1 MEYIDEMEAVRRE
14 QERHVTIL
22 HKNIENL
29 HSSMDSAQMAAT
41 AKVVNHLTDNQTLLN
56 EVNNLRTEVI
66 STDNSLSNPP
76 NLTFLLLFLL

>member
-1 MEYIDEMEAVRRE
+1 MEAVRRE

-29 HSSMDSAQMAAT
+29 QSSMDSAQMAAT

-56 EVNNLRTEVI
+56 EVNNLRTEVSLI
-66 STDNSLSNPP
+66 NPCTTFWLLTLSIGTTD
-76 NLTFLLLFLL
+76 